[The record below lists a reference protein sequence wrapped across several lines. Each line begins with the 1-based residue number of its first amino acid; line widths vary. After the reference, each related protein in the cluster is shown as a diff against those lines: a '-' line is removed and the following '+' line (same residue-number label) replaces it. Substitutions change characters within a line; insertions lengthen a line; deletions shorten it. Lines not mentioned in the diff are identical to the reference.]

1 MRVFLIQGSEFL
13 VKGPISRE
21 YKELG
26 RLKRKKKF
34 LGNSVIDLPP
44 MGLLYMAA
52 TLIKGGH
59 EVAVLDT
66 PTLQLNISETLEEIN
81 RFKPD
86 LVGVSIYSGF
96 RNNMYV
102 LTQELRK
109 VFDGP
114 ILAGGPHCTAMR
126 ELVMEEFKD
135 VDFLLSG
142 EAETTALELLSQL
155 EGDQDFDQVTSLS
168 YRKNGSV
175 VHSGIPYLNEV
186 DVLNKAPLP
195 ARHLLKDSYDAGF
208 YFSVLSSAKKTDCL
222 VSSRGCTSK
231 CTFCYQEDVERSARF
246 RSVDNVVEEI
256 EQLAAQGVTN
266 LEVMDDNF
274 ILNKKR
280 CHAILDRLIEKKIKM
295 SYRVRSRVTSA
306 DYELWAKL
314 KKAGVYAISFGMEA
328 GSQKMLNIMRKG
340 TTIEQNARAAKITKE
355 SGMLCFT
362 SWNFGM
368 PGETPETIKES
379 GEHIMNEVR
388 PTTVAFYVSQPLP
401 MTPLYEEVKANG
413 TCMGDW
419 SAKHN
424 KMPYI
429 KLDWIENLDDI
440 SNVVKKLEKEV
451 KTKPW
456 FIMGIMKQLLHSPNK
471 HILRHGWR
479 YLKGYQFNRI
489 FMQGSM
495 AAQQGRDDGNSTGD
509 KVDADME
516 TSPGWRSDFI

>member
-1 MRVFLIQGSEFL
+1 MRIFLIQGSEFL
-13 VKGPISRE
+13 VKGPVSAE
-21 YKELG
+21 YKEFG

-44 MGLLYMAA
+44 MGLLYMAS
-52 TLIKGGH
+52 TLIEEGH
-59 EVAVLDT
+59 EVFVLDT
-66 PTLQLNISETLEEIN
+66 PTLQLNIAETLEEIN
-81 RFKPD
+81 RFQPD
-86 LVGVSIYSGF
+86 LVGISIYSGF
-96 RNNMYV
+96 RNNMYI
-102 LTQELRK
+102 LSQELRT
-109 VFDGP
+109 VFKGP
-114 ILAGGPHCTAMR
+114 LVAGGPHCTAMR
-126 ELVMEEFKD
+126 ELVMEEFED
-135 VDFLLSG
+135 VNFLLSG
-142 EAETTALELLSQL
+142 EAETTLIDLIKCL
-155 EGDQDFDQVTSLS
+155 EGDRDFSKVPSLS
-168 YRKNGSV
+168 YRNGSET
-175 VHSGIPYLNEV
+175 VHSGMPYLN
-186 DVLNKAPLP
+186 DTAVLETAPLP
-195 ARHLLKDSYDAGF
+195 ARHLLEESYKAGF
-208 YFSVLSSAKKTDCL
+208 YFSILSSAKRTDCL

-246 RSVDNVVEEI
+246 RSVKNVVEEI
-256 EQLAAQGVTN
+256 EQLVAMGVTN
-266 LEVMDDNF
+266 LEIMDDNF

-280 CHAILDRLIEKKIKM
+280 CHAILDQLLEKKIKM

-306 DYELWAKL
+306 EYELWAKL

-340 TTIEQNARAAKITKE
+340 TTVEQNARAAKITKE

-424 KMPYI
+424 RMPYI
-429 KLDWIENLDDI
+429 KLDWIENLQDI
-440 SNVVKKLEKEV
+440 SDVVKNLEKQV

-456 FIMGIMKQLLHSPNK
+456 FIMGILKQLLHSPNI
-471 HILRHGWR
+471 HIIRHAWR

-495 AAQQGRDDGNSTGD
+495 AAQQGRPDGNSIGET
-509 KVDADME
+509 VDSEVMP
-516 TSPGWRSDFI
+516 TWRKDFI